1 MRSHP
6 VLRCLA
12 VGIFL
17 GLLSADLAIADELGG
32 KIRGTV
38 SDPTGAVIVGTQITA
53 TNLATGISKR
63 VSTGSDGSY
72 EFLELAAP
80 ANYTVT
86 AKQSGF
92 KTFEATG
99 IHLGLNQIYV
109 LNIQMELG
117 AVTQQVT
124 VEAAPAQV
132 EKTSMQLGGTIT
144 GTAIVDIPLRD
155 RDWIQLQQ
163 TLPGVVMSD
172 RFTDNFSTNGS
183 RSQANSYLI
192 NGTDANDLPLNTPL
206 QIPSPDAIAEV
217 QMISSTINPEYGRNS
232 GAVLNAVTKSGTNK
246 FHGDAFEFYRDP
258 FLNTRNFFQPK
269 PAQSHQ
275 NQFGGTIGGPIWKD
289 HTFFFFSYQGN
300 RQRRPETIFDC
311 GNCSNPGTSTV
322 FTADQRNG
330 IFPDLATS
338 GGRSA
343 FPLFGENGTTLFPA
357 FTPYSTIF
365 PTGHIPAADLNL
377 NPIAVNLLNKYV
389 PFPNFGATE
398 YTFNPTRTI
407 SQDQY
412 ITRIDHHFH
421 NDSVWFYL
429 FQQRDASIQALPFF
443 GSDLPGFPESDPDHI
458 FQYALAW
465 NHTLGSNALNEVRLG
480 YNRLVFVAG
489 EPVNPVQP
497 SSVGFAINP
506 QSNLAGIPTIPLTG
520 FFTLGFSDNGPQPRI
535 DQTYQVTDNFSLVK
549 GRHTLKFGFEMRRA
563 QVENPFFFYNNGHFD
578 FAKSGPF
585 TTGDAGTDF
594 LLGIPDDYRQSSG
607 GFIDARTHLYYT
619 YAQDQFKVRPNLT
632 VTYGFG
638 WQVDTPVT
646 DIFNKSVAINAFR
659 PGQQSTVFPTAP
671 AGLLFPGDKGIT
683 ASGYHT
689 HWDHFAPRLGF
700 AWSPGNSRKWSIR
713 SGIGIYYNVPEE
725 ELTLQNLLAP
735 PFGLFDGGIGDV
747 GGVPSFAAP
756 FSGYAP
762 IRDLSGNLIGV
773 TPTSIPNKY
782 PYYPPKR
789 GSNVDFGFFE
799 PFTLNVISPDFTTP
813 SSMNYNLTVQG
824 ELSPSTIL
832 QVAYVGSQGRHLEHV
847 YELNPAGKAPGVN
860 PACAADLACV
870 AFRNVQ
876 NFIAPQNFRYPQVNP
891 VTGTHI
897 FGGIGQQ
904 ATDSN
909 SNYNALQL
917 TLTKHLSHG
926 LEFLGTYSWSHSL
939 DNSSSYEESQGFG
952 TTRAPNPF
960 NLRDNYGDSAFDARN
975 RFVFSY
981 SYELP
986 TVRHF
991 SSLERMPSRLTDG
1004 WRIGGATTF
1013 QGGIPVTLK
1022 ESDFN
1027 SLTCTLFTY
1036 YGCPDRPNVVGPV
1049 HLADVRTSS
1058 LVNKTQDPTNT
1069 TSRDHYFFD
1078 PNSFSTEAFGV
1089 LGNAGRNFFH
1099 GPGLNN
1105 FTFGLY
1111 KDTRVTE
1118 STKVELRFE
1127 FYNFFNH
1134 TQFKTPNG
1142 DMNDPN
1148 FGRVLS
1154 AQDPRIIQLAA
1165 KFYF

>member
-1 MRSHP
+1 MRKHR
-6 VLRCLA
+6 VMRFLA
-12 VGIFL
+12 LVFVFAL
-17 GLLSADLAIADELGG
+17 VSANLAKADAVYGR
-32 KIRGTV
+32 IRGTV
-38 SDPTGAVIVGTQITA
+38 SDPSGAVIVGAQITA
-53 TNLATGISKR
+53 TNLATGISKQAT
-63 VSTGSDGSY
+63 SSSDGSY
-72 EFLELAAP
+72 EFLQLAAP
-80 ANYTVT
+80 ATYNVT
-86 AKQSGF
+86 AKQRSF

-99 IHLGLNQIYV
+99 IHLSLNQIYV
-109 LNIQMELG
+109 LNITMELG
-117 AVTQQVT
+117 VVTQPVT
-124 VEAAPAQV
+124 VEAAPSQIEA
-132 EKTSMQLGGTIT
+132 TSMQMEGTIT
-144 GTAIVDIPLRD
+144 GTAIVDIPLNG

-232 GAVLNAVTKSGTNK
+232 GAILNAVTKSGSNQ

-258 FLNTRNFFQPK
+258 FLNARNFFQPK
-269 PAQSHQ
+269 QDQFHQ

-289 HTFFFFSYQGN
+289 HTFFFFSYQGT
-300 RQRRPETIFDC
+300 RQRRPETIADC

-330 IFPDLATS
+330 TFPDLRAS
-338 GGRSA
+338 VGNSA
-343 FPLFGENGTTLFPA
+343 FQLVGENGTTYPP
-357 FTPYSTIF
+357 FTPYSTLF
-365 PTGHIPAADLNL
+365 PTGHIPSADFNS
-377 NPIAVNLLNKYV
+377 ISSNLLNKYV
-389 PFPNFGATE
+389 PLPNFGATE
-398 YTFNPTRTI
+398 YTFNPTLTL

-412 ITRIDHHFH
+412 ITRIDHQFR

-458 FQYALAW
+458 FQYALTW
-465 NHTLGSNALNEVRLG
+465 NHTLGGNALNEVRIG
-480 YNRLVFVAG
+480 YNRLVFISV

-497 SSVGFAINP
+497 SSVGFTGINP
-506 QSNLAGIPTIPLTG
+506 QSNLSGVPTLPVTS
-520 FFTLGFSDNGPQPRI
+520 FFSLGFSDNGPQPRI

-563 QVENPFFFYNNGHFD
+563 QVENPFFFLNNGHFD
-578 FAKSGPF
+578 FAGSGPF
-585 TTGDAGTDF
+585 STGDPGADF
-594 LLGIPDDYRQSSG
+594 LLGIPDDYNQSSG
-607 GFIDARTHLYYT
+607 GFIDARTQLYYS
-619 YAQDQFKVRPNLT
+619 YAQDQFKIRPNLT
-632 VTYGFG
+632 LTYGFG
-638 WQVDTPVT
+638 WEVDTPLT

-671 AGLLFPGDKGIT
+671 AGLLYPGDKGIT

-700 AWSPGNSRKWSIR
+700 AWSPGDSRKWSIR

-735 PFGLFDGGIGDV
+735 PFSLFDFGIGDV

-762 IRDLSGNLIGV
+762 VRDINGNLIGV

-782 PYYPPKR
+782 PYFPPKR
-789 GSNVDFGFFE
+789 GSNVDFSFFE
-799 PFTLNVISPDFTTP
+799 PFSLNVISPDFTTP
-813 SSMNYNLTVQG
+813 SSMNYNFTVQRQ
-824 ELSPSTIL
+824 LSSSTIL
-832 QVAYVGSQGRHLEHV
+832 QIAYVGLQARHLEHV

-860 PACAADLACV
+860 LACAADSTCV
-870 AFRNVQ
+870 AFRSIQ
-876 NFIAPQNFRYPQVNP
+876 NFIAPQNFKYPQVNP

-909 SNYNALQL
+909 SNYNALQV
-917 TLTKHLSHG
+917 TLTKHFSRG

-939 DNSSSYEESQGFG
+939 DNSSSFEESQGFG
-952 TTRAPNPF
+952 STRAPNPF
-960 NLRDNYGDSAFDARN
+960 NLRDNYGDSAFDARQ
-975 RFVFSY
+975 RLVFTY
-981 SYELP
+981 AYELP

-1004 WRIGGATTF
+1004 WRIAGATTF
-1013 QGGIPVTLK
+1013 QGGIPVTLR
-1022 ESDFN
+1022 ESDFH

-1049 HLADVRTSS
+1049 IHV
-1058 LVNKTQDPTNT
+1058 DPRKSVFINT
-1069 TSRDHYFFD
+1069 TNGGTIIKDHYFFD
-1078 PNSFSTEAFGV
+1078 PNSFSREKFGV

-1099 GPGLNN
+1099 GPGINN

-1111 KDTRVTE
+1111 KDTRITE

-1127 FYNFFNH
+1127 FFNVFNH
-1134 TQFKTPNG
+1134 TQFKNPNG
-1142 DMNDPN
+1142 TINSSN

-1154 AQDPRIIQLAA
+1154 ARDPREIQLAV